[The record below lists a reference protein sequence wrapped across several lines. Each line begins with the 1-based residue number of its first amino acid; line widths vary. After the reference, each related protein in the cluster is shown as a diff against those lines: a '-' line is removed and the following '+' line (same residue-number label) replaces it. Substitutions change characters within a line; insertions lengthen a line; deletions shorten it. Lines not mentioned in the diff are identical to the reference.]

1 MTSLVALSVSI
12 GVLGGVAT
20 WLAVGLMPEQLQ
32 IWAMFIAWATFFATG
47 GTTEAAKNTVVC
59 GIFGVILAW
68 IAGLVIAGIPVA
80 LPMALWPAIV
90 VAVTVFLL
98 VAGAHVEWLSTIPA
112 SVYGYASCAAYML
125 LGNALN
131 TDALLSPSFA
141 NPLILIS
148 VSIAVGT
155 AFGWASG
162 KLGAALTASE

>member
-1 MTSLVALSVSI
+1 
-12 GVLGGVAT
+12 
-20 WLAVGLMPEQLQ
+20 MPEQLQ

-112 SVYGYASCAAYML
+112 SVYGYASCFAYML

>member
-1 MTSLVALSVSI
+1 LDHSKF
-12 GVLGGVAT
+12 
-20 WLAVGLMPEQLQ
+20 
-32 IWAMFIAWATFFATG
+32 FIAWATFFATG
-47 GTTEAAKNTVVC
+47 GTTDAAKNTVVC

-68 IAGLVIAGIPVA
+68 IAGLILAGIPVA

-112 SVYGYASCAAYML
+112 SVYGYASCFAYML
-125 LGNALN
+125 LGQDKLAMPAL
-131 TDALLSPSFA
+131 TAVSFE
-141 NPLILIS
+141 NPLIIIS

-162 KLGAALTASE
+162 KVGTALTASE